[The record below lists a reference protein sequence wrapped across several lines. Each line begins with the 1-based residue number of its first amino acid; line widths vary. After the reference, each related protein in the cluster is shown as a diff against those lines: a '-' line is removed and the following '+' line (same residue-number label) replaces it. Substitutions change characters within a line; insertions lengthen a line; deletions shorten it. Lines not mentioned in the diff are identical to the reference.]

1 MGPRCGLYTMF
12 FLFGVLPYKTRLYV
26 LQISMASVIS
36 GSPGGNRVK
45 PLPEST
51 QTREVKYEF
60 IRTMRDE
67 VLSTTD
73 AYLFAGLMNVS
84 ISEII
89 RKGDDIMPINEDT
102 LRMLAFETKR
112 LLDAET
118 KRIAENLQSE
128 TTIDNNSYQ
137 SALNITNGTIEECI
151 ALCKSHNIDVP
162 EYDYEQFF
170 RDIDDLRN
178 GSDDSPSTTRPIRAQ
193 KTPNQPIRARDDAS
207 TAPSVTQTTRVR
219 SPTPLLKQMT
229 HEPVPNTIYNI
240 IYERAVQSLLLTS
253 LKGNLQILTP
263 AYHSRLTT
271 AMAVI
276 NNQRS
281 SDTKLEQW
289 LGDAVGRLH
298 LAKYVKHF
306 LNSPSS
312 NYMTAH
318 ETRTLAKIR
327 RGVLR
332 GIRRFTPKTD
342 NA

>member
-1 MGPRCGLYTMF
+1 
-12 FLFGVLPYKTRLYV
+12 
-26 LQISMASVIS
+26 
-36 GSPGGNRVK
+36 
-45 PLPEST
+45 
-51 QTREVKYEF
+51 
-60 IRTMRDE
+60 MRDE

-73 AYLFAGLMNVS
+73 VYLFAGLMNVS

-118 KRIAENLQSE
+118 KRIAENLQSDKA
-128 TTIDNNSYQ
+128 INVNSYQ
-137 SALNITNGTIEECI
+137 SALNITNKTIEECI
-151 ALCKSHNIDVP
+151 ALCKSHNIEVP
-162 EYDYEQFF
+162 KYDYEQFF
-170 RDIDDLRN
+170 RDIDDLRY
-178 GSDDSPSTTRPIRAQ
+178 GSDASQSTKRLNSEQ
-193 KTPNQPIRARDDAS
+193 KTPNQPTRARGGDES
-207 TAPSVTQTTRVR
+207 SPPSVLQTTRVR
-219 SPTPLLKQMT
+219 SPTPLLKQIT
-229 HEPVPNTIYNI
+229 HEPVPKTIYNL

-332 GIRRFTPKTD
+332 GIRRFTPKT
-342 NA
+342 NNE